1 MRICLSAI
9 VILLGAN
16 LLINLLD
23 SDMMEVIN
31 ERNETIQ
38 RQIDQMW
45 QLVKVSTKT
54 AQTPKIVYLIG
65 VEGTAPHHTSQT
77 FLPASHA

>member
-1 MRICLSAI
+1 M
-9 VILLGAN
+9 ILRAA
-16 LLINLLD
+16 D
-23 SDMMEVIN
+23 SG
-31 ERNETIQ
+31 
-38 RQIDQMW
+38 